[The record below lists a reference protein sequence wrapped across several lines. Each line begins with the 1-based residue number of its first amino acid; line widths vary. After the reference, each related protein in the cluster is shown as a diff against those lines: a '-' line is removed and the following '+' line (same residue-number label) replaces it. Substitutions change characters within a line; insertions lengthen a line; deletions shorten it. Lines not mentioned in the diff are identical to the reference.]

1 MSKFCTKCGNELNDD
16 ALFCTKCGA
25 KFEESTTANETV
37 NNNQSTQQATFASAP
52 LLEKRDIALTIIL
65 SIVTCGIYGLYWF
78 VKMTDEANR
87 ISGEDGTS
95 GGMALLFGILTC
107 GIYYFYWN
115 YKMGQKLVTAGK
127 THGKNIEDNSVL
139 YLVLSLFGLSI
150 VSYAL
155 IQNDLNKFA
164 E

>member
-1 MSKFCTKCGNELNDD
+1 MTRRCDLTGVGAMSGNNVSKSKRRTRRSFVPNLKEVSLKSE
-16 ALFCTKCGA
+16 ALGGNVSLKVA
-25 KFEESTTANETV
+25 ANVLRTINKYGSLDSFMV
-37 NNNQSTQQATFASAP
+37 NYKVN
-52 LLEKRDIALTIIL
+52 
-65 SIVTCGIYGLYWF
+65 
-78 VKMTDEANR
+78 KMTDEANR

-115 YKMGQKLVTAGK
+115 YKMGQNLVTAGK